1 MNKIELL
8 KDYASRLRLYHL
20 KVNMDKI
27 IHQAQ
32 IDNLSYIEFITLIFE
47 YEIQT
52 RNSRDLERRLKSA
65 ALPPKHDLEGF
76 DYNFSS
82 GLTKPQVKQL
92 RELLWMEQTYNV
104 IIMGPSGTG
113 KTYLAAGLVYE
124 AVKQGYK
131 AYLMTMEEIITIIKM
146 KEISPS
152 AMISYNKLLR
162 AHLIAIDDI
171 MLLPVKREDAVGFF
185 NLINALHEKTSIII
199 TTNKAPTE
207 WGQTIDDE
215 VITTALLDR
224 LLYKCEVIKLSGTS
238 YRFENRKTIF
248 EQ

>member
-1 MNKIELL
+1 MTKTELL
-8 KDYASRLRLYHL
+8 KDYANRLRLYHL
-20 KVNMDKI
+20 KTHLDKI

-32 IDNLSYIEFITLIFE
+32 IEKLSYLEFLYLIFE
-47 YEIQT
+47 HEIQ
-52 RNSRDLERRLKSA
+52 SRDAKDLERRLKSA
-65 ALPPKHDLEGF
+65 ALPPKHDLDNF
-76 DYNFSS
+76 DYNYSN
-82 GLTKPQVKQL
+82 GVTKPQMTQL
-92 RELLWMEQTYNV
+92 RELLWLEQTYNV

-207 WGQTIDDE
+207 WVQTLDDE

-248 EQ
+248 NQ